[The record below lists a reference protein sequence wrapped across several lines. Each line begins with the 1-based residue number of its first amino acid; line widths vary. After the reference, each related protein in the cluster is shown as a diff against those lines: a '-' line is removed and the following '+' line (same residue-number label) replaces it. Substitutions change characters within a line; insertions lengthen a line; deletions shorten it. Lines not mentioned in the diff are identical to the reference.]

1 MRVVAITHA
10 GKRQRVVTYLSDA
23 ELGQMGGLPPQ
34 GVVGILLDDD
44 SLQVNTVF
52 REYLHEVIA
61 SAAPQDPDLQ
71 RAAAECGEGRLV
83 YVDARIPETVDP
95 VPDED
100 IIGWF
105 RVRDGRI
112 VDGSYLPNPH
122 HRIQGAYGFTAVV
135 GGIRQSLVSGL
146 LARHSG

>member
-10 GKRQRVVTYLSDA
+10 GKRQRIVTYLSDA
-23 ELGQMGGLPPQ
+23 ELGQLGGLPPQ

-52 REYLHEVIA
+52 REHLHEVIA
-61 SAAPQDPDLQ
+61 VTAPQDPDLQ
-71 RAAAECGEGRLV
+71 RAAAESGEGRLV
-83 YVDARIPETVDP
+83 YVDSRVPETVDP

-112 VDGSYLPNPH
+112 LDGSYLPNPH
-122 HRIQGAYGFTAVV
+122 HKIQGAYGFTAVV
-135 GGIRQSLVSGL
+135 GGIRHALVSDL
-146 LARHSG
+146 LARNAG